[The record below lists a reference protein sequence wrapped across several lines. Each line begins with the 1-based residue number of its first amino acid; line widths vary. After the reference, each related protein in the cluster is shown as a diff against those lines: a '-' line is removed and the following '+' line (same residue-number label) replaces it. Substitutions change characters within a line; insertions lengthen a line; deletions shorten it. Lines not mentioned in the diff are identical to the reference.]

1 MTVLEDLREFN
12 KILVKLFNDILDYEA
27 DALTTPEFKDLTNND
42 IHVISAIGQNT
53 RKNMSMIAQELSV
66 TIGSLTIA
74 INSLVRKGY
83 VIRERS
89 DKDRR
94 VVFVKL
100 SLKGE
105 KAFVQYEDFHN
116 DMVSAMLEDLVMD
129 EKTILMNAMTKIDN
143 WIRVRLEKNKEIKN
157 EKN

>member
-1 MTVLEDLREFN
+1 MTILKDLREFN

-27 DALTTPEFKDLTNND
+27 DALKTPEFKDLTNND
-42 IHVISAIGQNT
+42 VHVISAIGQNT
-53 RKNMSMIAQELSV
+53 RKNMSMIARELSV

-105 KAFVQYEDFHN
+105 KAFMQYEDFHSN
-116 DMVSAMLEDLVMD
+116 MVSAMLKDLDMD
-129 EKTILMNAMTKIDN
+129 EKKILVNAMTKIDN
-143 WIRVRLEKNKEIKN
+143 WIKVGLEKNKEIKN
-157 EKN
+157 EEN

>member
-1 MTVLEDLREFN
+1 MTILKDLREFN
-12 KILVKLFNDILDYEA
+12 KILVKLFNDILDYKA
-27 DALTTPEFKDLTNND
+27 DALKTPEFKDLTNND
-42 IHVISAIGQNT
+42 VHVISAIGQNT
-53 RKNMSMIAQELSV
+53 RKNMSMIARELSV

-105 KAFVQYEDFHN
+105 KAFMQYEDFHSN
-116 DMVSAMLEDLVMD
+116 MVSAMLKDLDMD
-129 EKTILMNAMTKIDN
+129 EKKILVNAMTKIDN
-143 WIRVRLEKNKEIKN
+143 WIKVGLEKDKEIKN
-157 EKN
+157 EEN

>member
-1 MTVLEDLREFN
+1 MKDLREFN
-12 KILVKLFNDILDYEA
+12 KILVKLFNDILDYKA
-27 DALTTPEFKDLTNND
+27 DALKTPEFKDLTNND
-42 IHVISAIGQNT
+42 VHVISAIGQNT
-53 RKNMSMIAQELSV
+53 RKNMSMIARELSV

-105 KAFVQYEDFHN
+105 KAFMQYEDFHSN
-116 DMVSAMLEDLVMD
+116 MVSAMLKDLDMD
-129 EKTILMNAMTKIDN
+129 EKKILVNAMTKIDN
-143 WIRVRLEKNKEIKN
+143 WIKVGLEKNKEIKN
-157 EKN
+157 EEN